1 MTDRNLIDNLIKKNK
16 NWLDIIDNGVQ
27 SPTQYFPVITQD
39 NLRDGYL
46 YRYFSKITNQNNIV
60 EINQHD
66 YEKIKDNPR
75 FVTAKIKW
83 KIVGTIETTKT
94 SSDAL
99 SYGVRELNRRA
110 IERVDLTF
118 GGLRGYIRDYI
129 QYWVGES
136 I

>member
-1 MTDRNLIDNLIKKNK
+1 MTDRNLIDNLIKNNR
-16 NWLDIIDNGVQ
+16 NWLNITDSGLQ

-46 YRYFSKITNQNNIV
+46 YRYFSKIANQNSVV
-60 EINQHD
+60 EINKYD
-66 YEKIKDNPR
+66 YEQLKDNPR
-75 FVTAKIKW
+75 FATAKIKW
-83 KIVGTIETTKT
+83 KIVGPIETSKT
-94 SSDAL
+94 FSGAIN
-99 SYGVRELNRRA
+99 YGVRELNRRA

>member
-1 MTDRNLIDNLIKKNK
+1 MINRNLIDSIIRNNSEWNK
-16 NWLDIIDNGVQ
+16 ITDNGIQ
-27 SPTQYFPVITQD
+27 TSTQYFPVITQD

-46 YRYFSKITNQNNIV
+46 FRYFSKIVNQNSVV
-60 EINQHD
+60 EINKYD

-83 KIVGTIETTKT
+83 KIVGPIETTKT
-94 SSDAL
+94 FSGAIN
-99 SYGVRELNRRA
+99 YGVRELNRRA
-110 IERVDLTF
+110 IEREDLTF

>member
-1 MTDRNLIDNLIKKNK
+1 MTDRNLIDNLIKNNR
-16 NWLDIIDNGVQ
+16 NWLNITDSGLQ

-46 YRYFSKITNQNNIV
+46 FRYFSKIANQNSVV
-60 EINQHD
+60 EINKYD
-66 YEKIKDNPR
+66 YEQLKDNPR

-83 KIVGTIETTKT
+83 KIVGPIETTKT
-94 SSDAL
+94 FSGATN
-99 SYGVRELNRRA
+99 YGIRELNRRA
-110 IERVDLTF
+110 IEREDLTF